1 MPSLEAFCRLHNA
14 ARLRLVTRFL
24 PVTWLPYNRQAVS
37 RLLIELGHQSGLL
50 GDDDDQVD
58 RLYPHRLRHTFV
70 TMLLDRDVPLPAVQ
84 DAARHASADTTR
96 LYDRSRVAFREHP
109 THKLVFD

>member
-1 MPSLEAFCRLHNA
+1 MRVARSAGLSEQCETCA
-14 ARLRLVTRFL
+14 ASWRRGYAR
-24 PVTWLPYNRQAVS
+24 S
-37 RLLIELGHQSGLL
+37 RLLIELGRQAGLL
-50 GDDDDQVD
+50 GEADDQVD

-70 TMLLDRDVPLPAVQ
+70 TMLLDREVPLPAVQ